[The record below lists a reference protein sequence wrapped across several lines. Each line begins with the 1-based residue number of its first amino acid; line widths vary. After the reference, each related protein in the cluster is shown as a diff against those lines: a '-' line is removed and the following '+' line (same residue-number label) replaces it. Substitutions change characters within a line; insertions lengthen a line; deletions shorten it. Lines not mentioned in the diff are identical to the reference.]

1 MAYYNQSG
9 LSFIPPSLRIIIV
22 VNVVCFILQQMF
34 PPITEW
40 GALHYWTSS
49 LFRPHQIV
57 TTMFLHGGVLHIF
70 FNMYSL
76 WIFGSI
82 LENFWGSKKFL
93 NFYMICGI
101 GASIV
106 TILFVPFTAAQ
117 YAKTAEEITQGGT
130 LRQIIESYKEA
141 YSAIGASGAVM
152 GVMAGSAYLFPNREL
167 MIMPIPIPIKVKYL
181 VPFYILG
188 DLFSGFGFGR
198 GDNVAHF
205 AHLGGALVGF
215 VIVFIWNKTNRKT
228 FY

>member
-1 MAYYNQSG
+1 MAYNQSG
-9 LSFIPPSLRIIIV
+9 LSFIPPSLRIIIII
-22 VNVVCFILQQMF
+22 NVVCFVLQAAIPGM
-34 PPITEW
+34 TEW

-57 TTMFLHGGVLHIF
+57 TTMFLHGGFAHIF

-76 WIFGSI
+76 WIFGAI

-106 TILFVPFTAAQ
+106 TLLFVPFTAGQ
-117 YAKTAEEITQGGT
+117 YARTSQEVLQGNT
-130 LRQIIESYKEA
+130 VQDVIEGYKQV

-152 GVMAGSAYLFPNREL
+152 GIMAGSAYLFPNREL
-167 MIMPIPIPIKVKYL
+167 TVWPIFIPVKVKYL

-188 DLFSGFGFGR
+188 DIFSGFGISGG

-215 VIVFIWNKTNRKT
+215 VIVYFWNKTNRKT